1 MIQGCGSNVG
11 KSLLVAGLIRAAKK
25 RGLRVAPFK
34 PQNMSNNAAITVDG
48 GEAGRAQSFQAYAAG
63 IDFHSDMNPVLLK
76 PESMIG
82 SQIILNGKKYKS
94 LKAREYYSHKDK
106 FIGIA
111 IKSFKNLVNDYDLV
125 IAEGAGSLAEVNLR
139 KADIANMGF
148 ASVLRVPVIVTA
160 DIERGGVIAQLI
172 GTKEV
177 LDQNDLNLI
186 EGFIINKFRGDKSLF
201 DDGVAFIEKKTD
213 WRCLGLCPSLTKQ
226 NYFQQRIVKISRV
239 VSAPASA

>member
-1 MIQGCGSNVG
+1 MGKALMIQGCGSNVG

-94 LKAREYYSHKDK
+94 LKAREYYAHKDK
-106 FIGIA
+106 FIGVA
-111 IKSFKNLVNDYDLV
+111 INSFTNLVNDYDLV

-148 ASVLRVPVIVTA
+148 ASVLNVPVIVAA

-177 LDQNDLNLI
+177 LDQNDIYLI
-186 EGFIINKFRGDKSLF
+186 EGFIIN
-201 DDGVAFIEKKTD
+201 
-213 WRCLGLCPSLTKQ
+213 
-226 NYFQQRIVKISRV
+226 
-239 VSAPASA
+239 